1 MAFTM
6 HSHSGQFCPGH
17 AKDQLEEV
25 IQRAISLN
33 MRLISITEH
42 MPRIDDQDL
51 YPEEIEAGDTTALLL
66 PRHEGYLAEGIRLRA
81 KYAGQ
86 IQILIGFEGEWV
98 RPSYGPV
105 IRCLARDTRVDF
117 FIGSVHHVHGIPIDY
132 DRAMYEQA
140 RQVGDG
146 SDQKLFEDYFDSMFA
161 MLQDVRPRVIA
172 HFDLIRLLSDVP
184 NQDLKTWDSV
194 WAKAVRSLKLIAQQG
209 GLLEVNSSALRK
221 GLDEPYPSRS
231 VCKEFL
237 AHGGK
242 FTLSDDSHGV
252 AQVGLNF
259 ERVKTYLEDVGV
271 ETLWYLERLG
281 DEPHSTS
288 GTLRLKSVPLNELDM
303 KGHPSTA

>member
-1 MAFTM
+1 M
-6 HSHSGQFCPGH
+6 
-17 AKDQLEEV
+17 
-25 IQRAISLN
+25 
-33 MRLISITEH
+33 
-42 MPRIDDQDL
+42 
-51 YPEEIEAGDTTALLL
+51 L

-231 VCKEFL
+231 VCKVWFL
-237 AHGGK
+237 R
-242 FTLSDDSHGV
+242 FIYRITLTIYR
-252 AQVGLNF
+252 NF
-259 ERVKTYLEDVGV
+259 WPTVENLRYL
-271 ETLWYLERLG
+271 T
-281 DEPHSTS
+281 
-288 GTLRLKSVPLNELDM
+288 
-303 KGHPSTA
+303 TAMVLPR

>member
-1 MAFTM
+1 
-6 HSHSGQFCPGH
+6 
-17 AKDQLEEV
+17 
-25 IQRAISLN
+25 
-33 MRLISITEH
+33 
-42 MPRIDDQDL
+42 MPRTHDEDL
-51 YPEEIEAGDTTALLL
+51 YPEEVEAGDTTALLL
-66 PRHEGYLAEGIRLRA
+66 PRHQDYLAEGIRLRA

-105 IRCLARDTRVDF
+105 IRGLAKDPRVDF

-132 DRAMYEQA
+132 DRGMYESA
-140 RQVGDG
+140 RKIGDG
-146 SDQKLFEDYFDSMFA
+146 SDQKLFEDYFDDMLA
-161 MLQDVRPRVIA
+161 MLQELRPRVVA

-184 NQDLKTWDSV
+184 NQDLKTWDGV
-194 WAKAVRSLKLIAQQG
+194 WAKVVRSLKLIIEQG

-221 GLDEPYPSRS
+221 GLHEPYPSRS

-237 AHGGK
+237 RLGGK

-271 ETLWYLERLG
+271 ETLWYLERLT
-281 DEPHSTS
+281 DESDTS
-288 GTLRLKSVPLNELDM
+288 GNLRLKSVALSEIDM